1 MAVRARV
8 ELLVTAQTS
17 TLKVSKFALFFFLTY
32 SCTLGVQITNQEL
45 IGRLIQGTSRL
56 EDSRGVKTIANG
68 ARDWSP
74 FPRAGS
80 GHETISKSL
89 LFGGVAVC
97 GDGISFLTV
106 ADNQSIRPT
115 HFFQPSWKLQYGIN
129 GPFRGVNRCVD
140 RGSIYKP
147 RLVYRLVAD

>member
-56 EDSRGVKTIANG
+56 EDSRGVKTIAIMAHVTG
-68 ARDWSP
+68 LP
-74 FPRAGS
+74 FRGR
-80 GHETISKSL
+80 GLGTRLFLVISKSL

-115 HFFQPSWKLQYGIN
+115 HFFQPSWKLQ
-129 GPFRGVNRCVD
+129 
-140 RGSIYKP
+140 
-147 RLVYRLVAD
+147 